1 MKRKPKKKRG
11 PVPKPKSELVAK
23 IKISITPARLAKVD
37 RRGRNRS
44 AAIGEMIDA
53 AIEVEHPLL
62 TKTKGFI

>member
-1 MKRKPKKKRG
+1 MKRKPKNRG

-23 IKISITPARLAKVD
+23 IKISITQARLAKVD

-53 AIEVEHPLL
+53 AIEE
-62 TKTKGFI
+62 

>member
-53 AIEVEHPLL
+53 ASEE
-62 TKTKGFI
+62 